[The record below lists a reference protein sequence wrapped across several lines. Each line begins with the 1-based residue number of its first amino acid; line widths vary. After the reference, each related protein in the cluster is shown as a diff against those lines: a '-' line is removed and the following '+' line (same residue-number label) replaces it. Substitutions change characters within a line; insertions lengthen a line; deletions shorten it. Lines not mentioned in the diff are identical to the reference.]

1 MPHKTNNFIGKDQAQ
16 NLANQSAYFQRTFPN
31 KGGFFIV
38 NGATLKINEKV
49 FKFIQ
54 PLLKPR
60 N

>member
-1 MPHKTNNFIGKDQAQ
+1 MPHKTNNFISKKQAQ
-16 NLANQSAYFQRTFPN
+16 ELANSRAYFQRNHN
-31 KGGFFIV
+31 KTGGYFIV

-60 N
+60 S